1 MTSVIGVGANGA
13 QGRTERAPRHAQT
26 QPTCP
31 VDHGVHHLLGLLS
44 VRVRDALSGDAPPAR
59 EEASCQAVRRGE
71 ANPPPPAL
79 FPLALLNRCRVGPVV
94 QVSCSDAGRGQSG
107 HMLARRQWPQTQIGG
122 ALASPAGKKPA
133 PGARVSGC
141 QSAGCWVPGC
151 WGARVPRWVGWSQ
164 RLASLGLGSRRWGC
178 WAEPATSACG
188 REEEPGPVLGP

>member
-151 WGARVPRWVGWSQ
+151 WGGWAAPSAWP
-164 RLASLGLGSRRWGC
+164 RLALAPADGGAGLSPPPRHVAGKRSLAPS
-178 WAEPATSACG
+178 WAPE
-188 REEEPGPVLGP
+188 

>member
-44 VRVRDALSGDAPPAR
+44 VRVRDALSGDVPPAR

-94 QVSCSDAGRGQSG
+94 QVG
-107 HMLARRQWPQTQIGG
+107 HTFRDGGVHLAQAPTQMLAG
-122 ALASPAGKKPA
+122 ARAAANPNQAVLLLARGEKSLPLAPEC
-133 PGARVSGC
+133 PGARVLGAGC
-141 QSAGCWVPGC
+141 QGAGVGGLLPAPG
-151 WGARVPRWVGWSQ
+151 
-164 RLASLGLGSRRWGC
+164 LAWPWLPQMG
-178 WAEPATSACG
+178 
-188 REEEPGPVLGP
+188 VLG